1 MLAIKYTLNIFLISV
16 YVSSVFQHDICYV
29 KMGVLN
35 NWKRLFLSV
44 TYSSFTR
51 AGVRHLFILIPVLYI
66 HEVTTKYSREKIVH
80 PRNTHE
86 KKFWTHKNTHEKK
99 FGPTKHPRE
108 KTLDPQNTH
117 EKKFGPTKYKKKF
130 WTHDIPTRQIL
141 YPRRHGVV
149 RPTEFRICLVVLSIL
164 SYQLLF
170 PYFHISCS
178 FHTFI
183 LSVHMY
189 RMN

>member
-29 KMGVLN
+29 KMGVLK

-44 TYSSFTR
+44 TYSAFTR
-51 AGVRHLFILIPVLYI
+51 AGVWHLFILIPALYI
-66 HEVTTKYSREKIVH
+66 HEVTTKHSREKIVH

-99 FGPTKHPRE
+99 FGTTKHPRE

-117 EKKFGPTKYKKKF
+117 EKKFGPTKYPTIKNINPRNTHKKKL

-141 YPRRHGVV
+141 YPRRHDCA
-149 RPTEFRICLVVLSIL
+149 RPTEFRICLVVLSTL
-164 SYQLLF
+164 SYFQ
-170 PYFHISCS
+170 YTCIE
-178 FHTFI
+178 
-183 LSVHMY
+183 
-189 RMN
+189 

>member
-29 KMGVLN
+29 KMGVLK

-44 TYSSFTR
+44 TYSAFTR

-66 HEVTTKYSREKIVH
+66 HEVTTKHSREKIVH

-99 FGPTKHPRE
+99 FGPMKHPRE

-117 EKKFGPTKYKKKF
+117 EKKFGPTKYPQEKILDSRYTHETNFVPKKARCCE
-130 WTHDIPTRQIL
+130 THGI
-141 YPRRHGVV
+141 
-149 RPTEFRICLVVLSIL
+149 
-164 SYQLLF
+164 
-170 PYFHISCS
+170 
-178 FHTFI
+178 
-183 LSVHMY
+183 
-189 RMN
+189 